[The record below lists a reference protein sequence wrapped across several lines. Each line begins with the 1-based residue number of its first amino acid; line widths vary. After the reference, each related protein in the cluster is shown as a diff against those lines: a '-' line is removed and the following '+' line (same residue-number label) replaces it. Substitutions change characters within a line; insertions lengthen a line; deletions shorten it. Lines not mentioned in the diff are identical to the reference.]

1 MDFWKL
7 LPASA
12 NENRQYQRLEE
23 YSFCFANQ
31 ALMSEG
37 MKPNDKR
44 GAEEQL
50 KNYDV
55 RGECF
60 APHLAL
66 MLKSEW
72 HKLSTQKSFRMCVSD
87 TKLIDKNRQKA
98 GL

>member
-1 MDFWKL
+1 MPYGPTGASGTRCQIGDFWKL
-7 LPASA
+7 LASA
-12 NENRQYQRLEE
+12 NESRRFQGLEE
-23 YSFCFANQ
+23 SSFCFANQ

-72 HKLSTQKSFRMCVSD
+72 HKLLDR
-87 TKLIDKNRQKA
+87 KL
-98 GL
+98 